1 MNKTV
6 RYSAMIFGLM
16 LLIGACSGNR
26 TAENSV
32 GTMFGTEVSPTDSV
46 NDRSEKLVFWGG
58 RYHEAKPQIP
68 QQGTILKALKVT
80 TRISSNHYS
89 DFALDEEGN
98 AYIACFSKKQDN
110 ADYIY
115 IAKISRSGEVI
126 WAYQDQSRGRATAI
140 ATDGKGA
147 VYAVGV
153 FEGRLYL
160 GGRSIATDR
169 QATFIAKLDEDGN
182 CRKLIRNDG
191 DGLAFDI
198 SVNQEGEVLI
208 AGAMG
213 DSLLFGEAKLLK
225 DSNKEQVGF
234 IALFDEELDC
244 KWIQE
249 LDGRINQTVSY
260 PAGGFL
266 IGGNFWE
273 RISIGGI
280 ERATSGK
287 NDPDG
292 FLLFVNSDGTTRWL
306 RKIGVDK
313 GNSIGIMGRE
323 AVQDITVDAEGNILA
338 TATMR
343 PIPKLNRVQ
352 QVAMD
357 LHFFLFSPEGAQLR
371 NRTILHGNETNTV
384 AKSAID
390 VQGNVWLATKVI
402 RKFKLGNTH
411 YTAEQDQQ
419 SILAKFDK
427 HWDLDTLIQIHSGP
441 NMMFRASETYWD
453 GVVLTGHFKEWL
465 EIGEDEVR
473 SGTNNTLFYLNYHLS
488 P

>member
-6 RYSAMIFGLM
+6 RYSAMIIGLF

-32 GTMFGTEVSPTDSV
+32 GAMSGTEGKPADSV

-126 WAYQDQSRGRATAI
+126 W
-140 ATDGKGA
+140 
-147 VYAVGV
+147 
-153 FEGRLYL
+153 
-160 GGRSIATDR
+160 
-169 QATFIAKLDEDGN
+169 
-182 CRKLIRNDG
+182 
-191 DGLAFDI
+191 
-198 SVNQEGEVLI
+198 
-208 AGAMG
+208 
-213 DSLLFGEAKLLK
+213 
-225 DSNKEQVGF
+225 
-234 IALFDEELDC
+234 
-244 KWIQE
+244 
-249 LDGRINQTVSY
+249 
-260 PAGGFL
+260 
-266 IGGNFWE
+266 
-273 RISIGGI
+273 
-280 ERATSGK
+280 
-287 NDPDG
+287 
-292 FLLFVNSDGTTRWL
+292 
-306 RKIGVDK
+306 
-313 GNSIGIMGRE
+313 

-453 GVVLTGHFKEWL
+453 GVVLTGHYKEWL
-465 EIGEDEVR
+465 EIGEAEVR
-473 SGTNNTLFYLNYHLS
+473 SGTNNTLFYLNYHPS
-488 P
+488 PQE